1 MRFLPFVQEFAQDDT
16 FLVPALPGQEVTAMK
31 QTPEEAN
38 RAAVWKSLMIFL
50 EGSASLNWIVDAIE
64 SSGVRGSDLAEII
77 ESLRGHG
84 NAELRRT
91 IFTAC
96 RKKGWIE
103 SPESAPP
110 LAMIIEDHEDAATI
124 FANALRGTG
133 FEIEVIQTGD
143 VALKRLAET
152 TPAVVIL
159 DLHLPRV
166 SGAEILRQI
175 RASARLAGIYV
186 IVATAYPDMA
196 MGLDAKADQTFL
208 KPVSFVQLQ
217 DLALRLGLKYAGG
230 VDQAEVPV
238 SD

>member
-1 MRFLPFVQEFAQDDT
+1 
-16 FLVPALPGQEVTAMK
+16 MK
-31 QTPEEAN
+31 QTSEEAS
-38 RAAVWKSLMIFL
+38 RATVWKSLVTFL
-50 EGSASLNWIVDAIE
+50 EGRASLNWIVDAIE
-64 SSGVRGSDLAEII
+64 SSGLRGSDLAKILED
-77 ESLRGHG
+77 LRGHG
-84 NAELRRT
+84 NSELRHA

-96 RKKGWIE
+96 CKKGWID
-103 SPESAPP
+103 SPGELAPP

-133 FEIEVIQTGD
+133 FEIEIVRTGD
-143 VALKRLAET
+143 AALSRLAET

-175 RASARLAGIYV
+175 RADARLAGVYV
-186 IVATAYPDMA
+186 IVATAYPDLA
-196 MGLDAKADQTFL
+196 TGLDAKADQAFL
-208 KPVSFVQLQ
+208 KPVSFVQLH

-230 VDQAEVPV
+230 VGHIQIPI